1 MHQILREGP
10 VPGDINAPD
19 QQRRSVT
26 RNLAESP
33 LSWLFARGLVSDRQ
47 FAAGELLRR
56 DYERAGLSPRV
67 TMRWDAAPLGRSA
80 RGPRDPAGASLAHL
94 SARQHFDCA
103 MAQLGPGLGD
113 ICWRLICACEPM
125 ATAEKAL
132 GWPARS
138 GRLVL
143 TLALDR
149 IADYYQVP

>member
-1 MHQILREGP
+1 M
-10 VPGDINAPD
+10 PGDPDAPG
-19 QQRRSVT
+19 QRPRSVT

-56 DYERAGLSPRV
+56 DYEQAGLSPRM
-67 TMRWDAAPLGRSA
+67 TMRWDATPIRRSG
-80 RGPRDPAGASLAHL
+80 RGPISPAGAHLAHL
-94 SARQHFDCA
+94 RARQHFEGA
-103 MAQLGPGLGD
+103 MGALGPGLSD

-125 ATAEKAL
+125 AMAEKAL

-149 IADYYQVP
+149 IADYYQLP